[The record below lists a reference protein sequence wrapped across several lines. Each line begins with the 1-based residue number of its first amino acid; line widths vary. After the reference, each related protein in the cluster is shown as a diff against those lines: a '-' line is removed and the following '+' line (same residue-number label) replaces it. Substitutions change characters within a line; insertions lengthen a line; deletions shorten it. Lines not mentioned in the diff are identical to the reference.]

1 MPCFD
6 QARALASL
14 TRCTVPTGHRHRG
27 KPVAFSAT
35 ARRAMLR
42 LLLSLADGTPSAP
55 SSGMR
60 SHSKLGPMSLR
71 LLTASANQG
80 QLRPGTIAV
89 QPPELTQYSSNPPT
103 LSDLFVPGRGGGG
116 NTAEYGLGHEAP
128 GTDARGLA
136 LALPAG
142 VPQHGD
148 RCVCGGG
155 VVWCGEGSPQPH
167 SSPSMLCVYVLS
179 VVFQRVSWH
188 TTEARGW
195 RRLPSRCL

>member
-42 LLLSLADGTPSAP
+42 LLLSLADDTPSAP

-128 GTDARGLA
+128 GTDARGVA

-148 RCVCGGG
+148 RCVCVWRRC
-155 VVWCGEGSPQPH
+155 VVWRRFPTTSLVAIDA
-167 SSPSMLCVYVLS
+167 LCVCV
-179 VVFQRVSWH
+179 
-188 TTEARGW
+188 G
-195 RRLPSRCL
+195 CLGSACFLAQD